1 MGFLSWAGGKLKQ
14 LISVNKQVTEDKAE
28 ELEEEGYSI
37 TDIDDE
43 EIEIEVPQGEDIDEV
58 LQKVYEEDITTRKPP
73 EPYNIYYYEYNTAG
87 DSNVCPACKASGEE
101 GTLEL
106 WIDPTGSVHTGA
118 DEKNIELWTSY
129 KWWDLLKNPR
139 QNMKLAHRIHEYKG
153 VCRCKL
159 TFTGESY
166 SN

>member
-1 MGFLSWAGGKLKQ
+1 MGLLGFFGGKVKQ
-14 LISVNKQVTEDKAE
+14 LLGIRDEVVEDTVREMEDDGYEVTDVQ
-28 ELEEEGYSI
+28 
-37 TDIDDE
+37 DD
-43 EIEIEVPQGEDIDEV
+43 EIEIETDKPVEEVIGE
-58 LQKVYEEDITTRKPP
+58 LYEEDVITPD

-87 DSNVCPACKASGEE
+87 DSNVCPACKANGEE
-101 GTLEL
+101 GKFEL

-118 DEKNIELWTSY
+118 DEKKIELWTSY
-129 KWWDLLKNPR
+129 KWWDLLKKPR

>member
-28 ELEEEGYSI
+28 ELEEEGYNI

-43 EIEIEVPQGEDIDEV
+43 EIEIEVPQGENIEEV
-58 LQKVYEEDITTRKPP
+58 IQNVYEEDTGILPP
-73 EPYNIYYYEYNTAG
+73 VEPYNIYYYEYNTAG
-87 DSNVCPACKASGEE
+87 DSNVCPACKANGEE
-101 GTLEL
+101 GKFEL
-106 WIDPTGSVHTGA
+106 WIDPTVSVHTGA
-118 DEKNIELWTSY
+118 DEKKIELWTSY
-129 KWWDLLKNPR
+129 KWWDLLKKPR
-139 QNMKLAHRIHEYKG
+139 QNMKLAHRSHEYKG
-153 VCRCKL
+153 ICRCKL

>member
-1 MGFLSWAGGKLKQ
+1 MGFFGFVDKLKQ
-14 LISVNKQVTEDKAE
+14 LVGINKHVTEDKAE

-43 EIEIEVPQGEDIDEV
+43 EIEIEVPQGENIEEV
-58 LQKVYEEDITTRKPP
+58 IQKVYEEDTGILPP
-73 EPYNIYYYEYNTAG
+73 VEPYNIYYYEYNTAG
-87 DSNVCPACKASGEE
+87 DINVCPACKASGEE

-118 DEKNIELWTSY
+118 DEKKIEKWTSY

-139 QNMKLAHRIHEYKG
+139 QSMKLSHRSHEYQG
-153 VCRCKL
+153 ICRCIL
-159 TFTGESY
+159 NFTGESY